1 MPTTDDIDAT
11 LALTRQLISC
21 ASVTPDDAGCQA
33 IMTARLSA
41 VGFNIEP
48 MRFGNVDNFWAT
60 RGEEG
65 PLLVFAGH
73 TDVGPP
79 GDLSIWQSDPFIATA
94 SGEDLVGRGAAD

>member
-33 IMTARLSA
+33 IMTARLA
-41 VGFNIEP
+41 AAGFHIEP

-60 RGEEG
+60 RGEDG
-65 PLLVFAGH
+65 PLLVFAGQLRALP
-73 TDVGPP
+73 D
-79 GDLSIWQSDPFIATA
+79 
-94 SGEDLVGRGAAD
+94 R

>member
-41 VGFNIEP
+41 AGFNIEP

-73 TDVGPP
+73 TDVVPP
-79 GDLSIWQSDPFIATA
+79 AT
-94 SGEDLVGRGAAD
+94 